1 MNNTD
6 HLMPEKETLA
16 SAPFIP
22 PGCAEAI
29 PQFRWISPGGHKY
42 ARFET
47 QVALRLLLNPGFYR
61 ALIVGLLLLVMV
73 PAIRLWLAVKA
84 RLGRWSR
91 F

>member
-1 MNNTD
+1 MNSTD
-6 HLMPEKETLA
+6 HLMPDKETLA

-22 PGCAEAI
+22 PGCAEAA
-29 PQFRWISPGGHKY
+29 PQLKGISPGGHNH

-47 QVALRLLLNPGFYR
+47 QVALRLLFKPGFHR

-73 PAIRLWLAVKA
+73 PAIKLWLAVKA
-84 RLGRWSR
+84 RLGRWSG